1 MAFKITATNT
11 FREIFG
17 GIDGGRILDVACG
30 AGQFIEIL
38 QDSLKSWNEIFG
50 MDVDA
55 QYLNEARQKYPGDCY
70 RFVVGNSEQIPYPA
84 NVFNLVSISKG
95 LHHIK
100 DPGLVL
106 KEMKRVLI
114 PGGYLVINEMYS
126 DRLSESQNSQK
137 LYHHLRAEVDNMLGI
152 HHFYTL
158 RKKEIIHFAESLKL
172 TGILV
177 YEYIE
182 NQDDPL
188 NIDKIKEYS
197 DKLKQT
203 NETQI
208 YEIPVMVQN
217 KEEWHQVTLKLYEN
231 GPKVI
236 CQIKDITE
244 RKKILD
250 DLRKSELKYHR
261 LFDSIGDAIIV
272 HDFEGNILSVNKE
285 ASRRFQYLEQELTN
299 STIFLLSNN
308 APKDESFERFALIKK
323 EGGKTFVYVR

>member
-197 DKLKQT
+197 DKLDSWL
-203 NETQI
+203 
-208 YEIPVMVQN
+208 VQLKDHEKLN
-217 KEEWHQVTLKLYEN
+217 YFKER
-231 GPKVI
+231 I
-236 CQIKDITE
+236 
-244 RKKILD
+244 R
-250 DLRKSELKYHR
+250 ELKER
-261 LFDSIGDAIIV
+261 FRKVGITRPPQLVIV
-272 HDFEGNILSVNKE
+272 GRKPSWKGY
-285 ASRRFQYLEQELTN
+285 S
-299 STIFLLSNN
+299 
-308 APKDESFERFALIKK
+308 PDESQSPGE
-323 EGGKTFVYVR
+323 